1 MATKFSMQGLKRP
14 SPKWWRNIERA
25 FLLVLIPSAV
35 MMIQSW
41 KFDDELQAA
50 RLTVLISVGL
60 TAIIKAIGMT
70 MVDTDDNYVS
80 NLTKDE
86 QELVEVNP
94 NQPTVTQKPVEKL
107 PG

>member
-1 MATKFSMQGLKRP
+1 MATKISMQGLQRP
-14 SPKWWRNIERA
+14 SPRWWRNVERA

-60 TAIIKAIGMT
+60 TAIIKAIGMLL
-70 MVDTDDNYVS
+70 VDTEDNYVS
-80 NLTKDE
+80 NLTETE
-86 QELVEVNP
+86 QEIVEVNP
-94 NQPTVTQKPVEKL
+94 IKDKTDKNQS
-107 PG
+107 